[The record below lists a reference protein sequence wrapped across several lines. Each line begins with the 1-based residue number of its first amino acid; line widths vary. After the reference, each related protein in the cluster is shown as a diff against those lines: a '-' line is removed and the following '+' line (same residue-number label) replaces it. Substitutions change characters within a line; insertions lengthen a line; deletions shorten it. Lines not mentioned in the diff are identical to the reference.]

1 MFERTINLIGI
12 ENYNK
17 LKNLNIL
24 LIGIG
29 GVGSFVF
36 ESLIRIGIEN
46 ITIIDYDT
54 VSLSNINRQ
63 LVATKKTLGKRKI
76 DVAKDHV
83 KEINENIKLKL
94 LDVKLTNDNINILED
109 NYDYIIDACDSLEAK
124 ISLIKFAKEKN
135 IKIISSMGMGNRV
148 DPTKIKISKLNKT
161 INDPLA
167 KKIRSI
173 LRKDNIKLDI
183 PVVFSEELPL
193 KKDAINSLVTVPS
206 VAGIYITSYIVN
218 NTIKL
223 S

>member
-17 LKNLNIL
+17 LKKLNIL
-24 LIGIG
+24 LVGIG

-173 LRKDNIKLDI
+173 LRKDNINLDI

>member
-1 MFERTINLIGI
+1 MFERTINLIGLD
-12 ENYNK
+12 NFNK
-17 LKNLNIL
+17 LKELKIL
-24 LIGIG
+24 LVGIG

-76 DVAKDHV
+76 DVAKSHA
-83 KEINENIKLKL
+83 KLINENINLKL

-206 VAGIYITSYIVN
+206 VAGIYITSYVVN

>member
-17 LKNLNIL
+17 LKKLKIL
-24 LIGIG
+24 LVGIG

-83 KEINENIKLKL
+83 KEINENINLKL
-94 LDVKLTNDNINILED
+94 LDVKLTKDNINILED

-193 KKDAINSLVTVPS
+193 KKDAINSIVTVPS

>member
-17 LKNLNIL
+17 LKKLNIL
-24 LIGIG
+24 LVGIG

-124 ISLIKFAKEKN
+124 ISLIKFAKENN

>member
-17 LKNLNIL
+17 LKKLNIL
-24 LIGIG
+24 LVGIG